1 MSPLAP
7 ASPDRRS
14 PDRLTID
21 VSVLP
26 ETVFGHRGLVWWG
39 TVGFIAIE
47 GTTLAIAA
55 AAYLYLRTNAA
66 EWPPRPIANPDLP
79 IPTINVL
86 VLLLK
91 LIPFTLAERAAK
103 RFDLGGV
110 RRWLV
115 IGTTVAAVAVVLRWF
130 ELQALNVRWDTNAYG
145 SGVWLAAVAH
155 TTLLATD
162 LLESAVLTAIFFTG
176 RVQPRHFSDVEDTSI
191 YERFLSVSWLLLY
204 LLVFLGPRVL

>member
-1 MSPLAP
+1 V
-7 ASPDRRS
+7 SPDRRS

-26 ETVFGHRGLVWWG
+26 ETVFGHRGILWWA

-47 GTTLAIAA
+47 ATTLGITS

-66 EWPPRPIANPDLP
+66 EWPPRPTANPDLL

-86 VLLLK
+86 LLLLK
-91 LIPFTLAERAAK
+91 LVPFTLAERAAK

-115 IGTTVAAVAVVLRWF
+115 IGTAVAAVAVVLRWF

-145 SGVWLAAVAH
+145 SGVWGVAIAH

-162 LLESAVLTAIFFTG
+162 LLESIVLTAIFFTD
-176 RVQPRHFSDVEDTSI
+176 RVQPRHFSDVEDTSL

>member
-1 MSPLAP
+1 MSPLTP
-7 ASPDRRS
+7 VSPDRRS

-26 ETVFGHRGLVWWG
+26 ETVFGHRGIVWWG
-39 TVGFIAIE
+39 TVGFMAIE

-66 EWPPRPIANPDLP
+66 EWPPRPIANPDLLV
-79 IPTINVL
+79 PTINVA

-91 LIPFTLAERAAK
+91 LIPFGLAERAAK
-103 RFDLGGV
+103 RFDAAGV
-110 RRWLV
+110 RRWMV
-115 IGTTVAAVAVVLRWF
+115 IGCAIGLVAITLRWF

-145 SGVWLAAVAH
+145 SGVWAVAVAH
-155 TTLLATD
+155 TSLLATD
-162 LLESAVLTAIFFTG
+162 VLETAVLTTIFFTD
-176 RVQPRHFSDVEDTSI
+176 RVQPRHFSDVEDSAL
-191 YERFLSVSWLLLY
+191 YERFLSIAWLVLY

>member
-1 MSPLAP
+1 MTPLSPMG
-7 ASPDRRS
+7 PDRRS

-26 ETVFGHRGLVWWG
+26 ETVFGHRGIVWWG
-39 TVGFIAIE
+39 TVAFMLIE

-55 AAYLYLRTNAA
+55 TAYLYLRTNAA
-66 EWPPRPIANPDLP
+66 EWPPRPTANPDLL
-79 IPTINVL
+79 IPTINVA

-115 IGTTVAAVAVVLRWF
+115 TGTSVALVAVVLRWF
-130 ELQALNVRWDTNAYG
+130 ELQSLNVRWDTNAYG
-145 SGVWLAAVAH
+145 SGVWLVAVAH
-155 TTLLATD
+155 STLLATD
-162 LLESAVLTAIFFTG
+162 VLESAVLTTIFFTD
-176 RVQPRHFSDVEDTSI
+176 RVQPRHFSDVEDTSL
-191 YERFLSVSWLLLY
+191 YERFLSGSWLLLY